1 MLSMARINSAARD
14 EQLDLV
20 FRALGDRTRRKIL
33 SRLSTGS
40 AMVTELAEPFD
51 MSLPAVGKHLRV
63 LENAGLVQRT
73 INGRVHQC
81 TLNASPMKD
90 ANEWL
95 ACYEQFWNETLDALD
110 AHIRR
115 DSSGNAQKR
124 KSPK

>member
-1 MLSMARINSAARD
+1 MARINSAARD

-95 ACYEQFWNETLDALD
+95 ACYEQFWNET
-110 AHIRR
+110 
-115 DSSGNAQKR
+115 
-124 KSPK
+124 